1 MYVLGQS
8 DTRYPRLQCTLEPQT
23 SFLDYRIDVEAL
35 FQFACLVV
43 AWDGHSERID
53 YFKRTS
59 VTHTTTLSKMVGT
72 LFACTATVLS
82 NSNPSTDGF
91 AQIFFANDYGQFGGM
106 TQLMQDVSFL
116 RKIVTS
122 NVLSVHQKCFFFV
135 FSNL

>member
-1 MYVLGQS
+1 MYGYS
-8 DTRYPRLQCTLEPQT
+8 RATQT

-35 FQFACLVV
+35 FQFVCLVV

-82 NSNPSTDGF
+82 NSNPSTDSF

-106 TQLMQDVSFL
+106 TQLNTRRFVPSEISHIKRAFSAPEM
-116 RKIVTS
+116 
-122 NVLSVHQKCFFFV
+122 FFFV

>member
-8 DTRYPRLQCTLEPQT
+8 DTRYPAVYGYSRATQT

-106 TQLMQDVSFL
+106 TQLNTRRIVPSEISHIKRTFSAPEMFFL
-116 RKIVTS
+116 
-122 NVLSVHQKCFFFV
+122 CF
-135 FSNL
+135 L